1 MANPVELI
9 PLLVVALVL
18 LSAGG
23 ADVSSINVAV
33 DGERTVTDIE
43 DVLIVGGG
51 TTTVPANERVN
62 GTIYV
67 IGGDA
72 IVAGEVDGDVV
83 QLAGNLTVPAGG
95 TITGELRL
103 IAGEQVVASGA
114 SIGQRTDLPATVPV
128 ERSPIE
134 QVGYLAVQALVLGLI
149 GWALARRNVALL
161 RNVGNSIVEHGVV
174 SGTVGLLA
182 SATGVALVVFMAI
195 TVLLLPVSFLGI
207 VGGFVVVG
215 YAYIAFGYL
224 LGRRLPI
231 ERVER
236 ATAGGVVAFVVAMEG
251 LSRVP
256 LVGATVQ
263 LLLILIGF
271 GAVLI
276 TYFGLR
282 EFEPVE
288 LPE

>member
-1 MANPVELI
+1 MN
-9 PLLVVALVL
+9 
-18 LSAGG
+18 G
-23 ADVSSINVAV
+23 SIY
-33 DGERTVTDIE
+33 I
-43 DVLIVGGG
+43 
-51 TTTVPANERVN
+51 
-62 GTIYV
+62 

-72 IVAGEVDGDVV
+72 VVAGEVDGDVV
-83 QLAGNLTVPAGG
+83 QLAGNLTVPAGT
-95 TITGELRL
+95 TITGKLRL
-103 IAGEQVVASGA
+103 IAGEQVIASGA

-128 ERSPIE
+128 KRSPVE
-134 QVGYLAVQALVLGLI
+134 QVGYLAVQAFVLALV
-149 GWALARRNVALL
+149 GWALARRNAVLL
-161 RNVGNSIVEHGVV
+161 HNIGDSITEHSVV

-195 TVLLLPVSFLGI
+195 TVLLLPVSLVGI
-207 VGGFVVVG
+207 IGGLVVSG

-236 ATAGGVVAFVVAMEG
+236 ATAGGVVAFVILMEG
-251 LSRVP
+251 LSRIP
-256 LVGATVQ
+256 LAGAIVQ
-263 LLLILIGF
+263 LLLVLIGF

-288 LPE
+288 LPQ